1 MNDSYFSAGGSAGES
16 QTTSLSLLERAR
28 AQDPQAWRRL
38 LDLYGPLIYHWCRRS
53 GLRGDDA
60 GDVLQN
66 VFRAVARNLGQFRR
80 QQAGD
85 TFRGWLWSITRNKL
99 RDHFRGRR
107 NRPEVLG
114 GSEAQRWFREHP
126 GPDDEE
132 PPDDAVS
139 ISQERLVFRRAL
151 ERIRGEFE
159 EKTWLAFW
167 RSAVDG
173 LDTAAIAAEL
183 SMSPCAIR
191 KAKSRV
197 LRRLRKELGDLGPPN
212 PTD

>member
-1 MNDSYFSAGGSAGES
+1 MADAADDGAERK
-16 QTTSLSLLERAR
+16 TSLSLLERAR

-53 GLRGDDA
+53 GLRG
-60 GDVLQN
+60 
-66 VFRAVARNLGQFRR
+66 
-80 QQAGD
+80 
-85 TFRGWLWSITRNKL
+85 
-99 RDHFRGRR
+99 
-107 NRPEVLG
+107 
-114 GSEAQRWFREHP
+114 
-126 GPDDEE
+126 
-132 PPDDAVS
+132 DDAVS